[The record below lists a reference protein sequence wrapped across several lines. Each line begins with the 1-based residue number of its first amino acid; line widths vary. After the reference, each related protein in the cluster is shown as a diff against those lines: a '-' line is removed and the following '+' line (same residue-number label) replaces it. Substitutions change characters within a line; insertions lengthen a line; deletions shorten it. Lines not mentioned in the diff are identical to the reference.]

1 MKKILF
7 SALFLPVFAFG
18 QTVPATSLLPSG
30 TTFATAASASN
41 VATAQSIITNAQNSS
56 RFTFGVASDGG
67 ITTTTAAK
75 FAGAEVQVAGKI
87 SKAAA
92 AAAVGRFAVKA
103 GSAFGAIGVG
113 VALYDLGKELGFTLN
128 KNGSTGS
135 LEVSRDGVKGTDC
148 GTSPGSAS
156 PMQQCNASWAGPC
169 TAIMSPFQA
178 NMIPQQRCNAVSNYY
193 GSVYMEIYDWKYVTS
208 PSKAATVEEFA
219 AEIGNRTVWFSNSA
233 LARTVTDAFYS
244 GEWANSVPNT
254 VTGPATT
261 PGTTTSKTDSSAKTT
276 TTTTT
281 VNNYAYDGAKVTTGA
296 TTTTTTTSNVDN
308 SVVNQTVENAQ
319 RPVTPDSV
327 DPVAIDTPL
336 PDQPKL
342 YTPVFKD
349 GLPGVWAS
357 RKAALMASPLLS
369 LVPSLMPNVA
379 SSGSCPVM
387 MINLNYASWANF
399 GIRDMAPPCVIWDWG
414 RVIILVSALLLARG
428 LIFGG

>member
-1 MKKILF
+1 MKKFLF
-7 SALFLPVFAFG
+7 SALFLPVFSLA

-30 TTFATAASASN
+30 TTFATAASAAN
-41 VATAQSIITNAQNSS
+41 VSTAQSIIANAQNSS

-67 ITTTTAAK
+67 ITTNTAAK

-87 SKAAA
+87 SKSAA
-92 AAAVGRFAVKA
+92 AAAVGRFAMKA

-128 KNGSTGS
+128 KNGSTGV
-135 LEVSRDGVKGTDC
+135 LEVSKDGVKGTDC

-208 PSKAATVEEFA
+208 PSKPVTVEEFA

-233 LARTVTDAFYS
+233 LARTVTDAFYA

-261 PGTTTSKTDSSAKTT
+261 PGQKTTKTDSVAKTT

-281 VNNYAYDGAKVTTGA
+281 VNNYAYEGANITTGA
-296 TTTTTTTSNVDN
+296 TTTTTTTNNVDN
-308 SVVNQTVENAQ
+308 SVVNQTVENTTKNPTQDA
-319 RPVTPDSV
+319 V
-327 DPVAIDTPL
+327 DPVASDSPM
-336 PDQPKL
+336 PDQPVL
-342 YTPVFKD
+342 YVRKYPD
-349 GLPGVWAS
+349 GIKGVWDTKILAI
-357 RKAALMASPLLS
+357 KATPLFS
-369 LVPSLMPNVA
+369 LGSQLMPNFG
-379 SSGSCPVM
+379 SSGSCPSWHLPM
-387 MINLNYASWANF
+387 NLAGWSNYGSL
-399 GIRDMAPPCVIWDWG
+399 DVAPPCFVWDFGKVVI
-414 RVIILVSALLLARG
+414 VVSSLLLARR